1 MLRPRLPRPILAAP
15 ANPRPIVTF
24 GAGSIVGDAH
34 FPAYR
39 KAGFPVAGLYDPD
52 HAKAEK
58 LADAWGVKAFG
69 SIEEAAAV
77 KDAIFDLATPP
88 SRHAD
93 VLQALPDG
101 AVALIQKP
109 MGSDLAEATAI
120 LKICRDKKLKAAV
133 NFQLRFAPMMLALK
147 DAIAKGWLG
156 EVVDFDAWLALATPW
171 QLWEFLLKAPRVEIA
186 MHSIHYLDLIRQ
198 LLGDPKGVHAKTL
211 GHPAHTVAQ
220 TRTSAILDYGDRVRC
235 ALSINHD
242 HKFGRKYQACEFRI
256 CGTEGA
262 AYLKLGV
269 NLDYPRG
276 EPDVLE
282 IHPKGG
288 DGWVDVPLDGA
299 WFPDAFVGRMA
310 NVQRFASGEDAEL
323 VSSVEDA
330 WNTMALVEA
339 AYQSSAAPAT
349 PLGEEALTWNRRSIS
364 RTTSSARCRTTTGRT
379 ITETDFV
386 VHAGH
391 TGDFF
396 PHHMDAEFA
405 KTTPFGQRIAH
416 GTMVFSI
423 GVGLTATLINPVAF
437 SYGYDRLRFI
447 KPVFIGDTITTRR
460 PSPPRKTIPKR
471 PDRRPR
477 RRALRGDQP
486 ARRGGAGGRPHLDR
500 RAAAKPVTQ
509 CALNSLLYPMRGN
522 KGQDTP

>member
-1 MLRPRLPRPILAAP
+1 MPFDPTSLVQSWPKPSA
-15 ANPRPIVTF
+15 PRPIVTF

-34 FPAYR
+34 FPAYK

-52 HAKAEK
+52 QAKAEK
-58 LADAWGVKAFG
+58 LAAAWGVKAFR
-69 SIEEAAAV
+69 SIEEAASV
-77 KDAIFDLATPP
+77 EGVIFDLATPP
-88 SRHAD
+88 VRHAE
-93 VLQALPDG
+93 VLEALPSG

-109 MGSDLAEATAI
+109 MGGDLADATRI
-120 LKICRDKKLKAAV
+120 LETCRCRELKAAV

-198 LLGDPKGVHAKTL
+198 LLGDPKGVHARTL
-211 GHPAHTVAQ
+211 GHPSHAIAQ
-220 TRTSAILDYGDRVRC
+220 TRTSAILDYGERVRC

-276 EPDVLE
+276 EPDILE
-282 IHPKGG
+282 IYPKGG
-288 DGWVDVPLDGA
+288 SDWINVPLEGG

-310 NVQRFASGEDAEL
+310 NVQRFAAGEDAEL

-349 PLGEEALTWNRRSIS
+349 PL
-364 RTTSSARCRTTTGRT
+364 
-379 ITETDFV
+379 
-386 VHAGH
+386 
-391 TGDFF
+391 
-396 PHHMDAEFA
+396 A
-405 KTTPFGQRIAH
+405 K
-416 GTMVFSI
+416 
-423 GVGLTATLINPVAF
+423 
-437 SYGYDRLRFI
+437 
-447 KPVFIGDTITTRR
+447 KPEG
-460 PSPPRKTIPKR
+460 
-471 PDRRPR
+471 
-477 RRALRGDQP
+477 
-486 ARRGGAGGRPHLDR
+486 
-500 RAAAKPVTQ
+500 
-509 CALNSLLYPMRGN
+509 
-522 KGQDTP
+522 